1 MNSSRKPSARHKL
14 NALGL
19 QPYLLIK
26 RRLSI
31 NFNERRLDEKR
42 KSLSWEVR
50 TSARSRQDRDEE
62 TRPAKTTSNRFKR
75 LLKIVLACLRWCRWA
90 QHTYRISIHRF
101 ISFAHINDSFKLH
114 DDLHF
119 EFLQLVSTQKRLAH
133 TQSSE
138 SPAGGVKFNDLVES
152 GRVRA
157 EMMNFDVNYFKL
169 V

>member
-1 MNSSRKPSARHKL
+1 MSSRKPSARHKL
-14 NALGL
+14 NAFGL

-50 TSARSRQDRDEE
+50 TSARSRQEE
-62 TRPAKTTSNRFKR
+62 VQPPKKTSTRLRH
-75 LLKIVLACLRWCRWA
+75 LLKIVLSCIRWCRWA
-90 QHTYRISIHRF
+90 HHAYRISIHRF

-133 TQSSE
+133 TQSE
-138 SPAGGVKFNDLVES
+138 STEVKFNDLVES